1 VLDKRE
7 AEADANRANVMAD
20 AFQREAR
27 LAAAEITQDPF
38 QTSAESIVRAE

>member
-1 VLDKRE
+1 MLDKRE